1 MMPLLKYLGVG
12 STPWSPLARGR
23 KFHPLT
29 RYSQEKSPLHEL
41 MPLDLARPL
50 SRAFETVRSVRSA
63 YPSIRRHPGV
73 FKSLTIPFRLQMLIT
88 MKACLVP
95 NGRRK

>member
-29 RYSQEKSPLHEL
+29 RRSQKESQIHEL
-41 MPLDLARPL
+41 MPPDLARPL
-50 SRAFETVRSVRSA
+50 SRAYETVRSVRPA
-63 YPSIRRHPGV
+63 YPSMRRHPGV
-73 FKSLTIPFRLQMLIT
+73 PKSLTITFRLQMLIT
-88 MKACLVP
+88 MKDCLVP
-95 NGRRK
+95 IGRRK